1 MKKLLLFVAGSVA
14 FIFLAAITL
23 SFGGFKGQK
32 IPTNLPLSRAKTS
45 PTLIPSPWLTYVNNH
60 YNYSLNYPRTWEKT
74 EWEFHEATQL
84 NISRKQQ
91 EGMIWQQTKFEGQ
104 EKSFQVLLW
113 VNRQKAAVSQWLR
126 WYRHQDVDLKKIP
139 DTPNYQVSDKKA
151 YLMFQEKTSWGYPV
165 IRIFFSHG
173 DHIFEL
179 IAQSPSENLDKIYL
193 EMIGSFKLEESQ

>member
-1 MKKLLLFVAGSVA
+1 MKKSLLFVAGSVA

-23 SFGGFKGQK
+23 SFGGFKGPK
-32 IPTNLPLSRAKTS
+32 VATNLPLPRAKIS
-45 PTLIPSPWLTYVNNH
+45 PTPSPSPWLTYVNDH

-113 VNRQKAAVSQWLR
+113 VNRQKAAVPQWLE
-126 WYRHQDVDLKKIP
+126 WYRHQDLDLRKIP
-139 DTPNYQVSDKKA
+139 ASSNYQILDQEA
-151 YLMFQEKTSWGYPV
+151 YLMFSEKTPWGYPAV
-165 IRIFFSHG
+165 RIFFSRG
-173 DHIFEL
+173 EYIFEL
-179 IAQSPSENLDKIYL
+179 IAQSPSENLDKVYQEI
-193 EMIGSFKLEESQ
+193 ITSFTLF